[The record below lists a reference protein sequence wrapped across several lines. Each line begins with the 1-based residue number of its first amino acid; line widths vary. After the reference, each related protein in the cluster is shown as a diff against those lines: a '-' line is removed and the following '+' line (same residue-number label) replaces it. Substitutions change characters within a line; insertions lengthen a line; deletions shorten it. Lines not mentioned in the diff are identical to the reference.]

1 MRKNA
6 IHFLTVCLQEATK
19 MRSSYFNG
27 EVFSAEEGPRCCC
40 PPRWVYGLG
49 SGSPLVTDFFNREAI
64 EARPTAQGLGS
75 PKLSRVVTFFHDI
88 DSFFVLI
95 HSDEKKQ
102 DRIRDSGGF
111 SG

>member
-6 IHFLTVCLQEATK
+6 IHLLTVCFKEATK

-27 EVFSAEEGPRCCC
+27 EVFSAEEGPAVAAL
-40 PPRWVYGLG
+40 P
-49 SGSPLVTDFFNREAI
+49 
-64 EARPTAQGLGS
+64 
-75 PKLSRVVTFFHDI
+75 RVVTFFHDI
-88 DSFFVLI
+88 DSFFMLI

-102 DRIRDSGGF
+102 TRIRDSGGF